1 MTDFVT
7 IQQAVRIT
15 GTSDSTIRRWLRQLP
30 IQDVQRHVRRDGQKV
45 VISRSFLNQSFA
57 VDQVEVFDA
66 LPDTHQHINFQNLLS
81 RQNDQIDRL
90 LEDNARKDQELKD
103 AWSVITQIKQ
113 EAVRLAYELKALQ
126 SGQAVEDKSARIQT
140 LTAIVLLVVIIAL
153 VVWLALA

>member
-1 MTDFVT
+1 MS
-7 IQQAVRIT
+7 
-15 GTSDSTIRRWLRQLP
+15 G
-30 IQDVQRHVRRDGQKV
+30 
-45 VISRSFLNQSFA
+45 
-57 VDQVEVFDA
+57 
-66 LPDTHQHINFQNLLS
+66 
-81 RQNDQIDRL
+81 QNDQIDRL